1 MKKII
6 LEEKVKLVGIKN
18 FSGKD
23 KLIDYFLVMP
33 GQEEIYAFSRR
44 YTQRTYDL
52 CKSGIRVNEISTR
65 RSRDH
70 GVMGLVNYLNVML
83 PYLSEYYDL
92 KVAA

>member
-18 FSGKD
+18 FAGKD
-23 KLIDYFLVMP
+23 KLIDYFLIMP

-44 YTQRTYDL
+44 YTHSTYDL

-65 RSRDH
+65 RSRDR

-92 KVAA
+92 KVTA